1 MILAGLLL
9 TGFLAL
15 LSPRAGADE
24 AKQKAVVVFD
34 YVSKWDEGRT
44 GQHAAEMAF
53 AKIKREGRFVVTE
66 MADVRDT
73 CTTNGITI
81 TPETPLDKV
90 KEVVRGTFDAD
101 IAIWGQVERVA
112 GTEGE
117 IYDIVMKCVDFTGSS
132 EPKVLYDKSARTNS
146 ATEIPHLYTKEML
159 DKLYDRT
166 PGGPPPLDEVAER
179 AWKEGPNLIVGGDFE
194 RGSRGVPRGWEA
206 RGGQQREPLGNLVK
220 WVPEKG
226 NTKNHVIRFDIP
238 KEVAEN
244 EGVMYYSD
252 YFPVQEGSKYR
263 FQVRY
268 RTTGPAP
275 KVFIKCY
282 DEMASDY
289 RAEGAARDVTSA
301 GSMQRREVY
310 RSQQNLKGPPNTW
323 NTQTEDFTPKHTK
336 YNPKWGRVMLYGY
349 LSPGSIEWDDVVIK
363 QLTTQ
368 SLGVT
373 KIRRHS
379 LDTKVTI
386 EEMEANEKRGK
397 EAREK
402 MRKEKEEKKEEEKKD
417 EKKGEKD
424 E

>member
-1 MILAGLLL
+1 MTA
-9 TGFLAL
+9 
-15 LSPRAGADE
+15 PVRADE
-24 AKQKAVVVFD
+24 PKLRAVVVFD

-53 AKIKREGRFVVTE
+53 AKIQRQGGFAITE

-73 CTTNGITI
+73 CSTNAITV
-81 TPETPLDKV
+81 TPDMPLEKV

-101 IAIWGQVERVA
+101 IAIWGSVERVA

-146 ATEIPHLYTKEML
+146 AAEIPHLYTKEML
-159 DKLYDRT
+159 DKLYGRQ
-166 PGGPPPLDEVAER
+166 PGGPPPLDEIAER
-179 AWKEGPNLIVGGDFE
+179 AWKENPNLIVGGDFE
-194 RGSRGVPRGWEA
+194 HGVRGVPRGWEP

-220 WVPEKG
+220 WVAETG
-226 NTKNHVIRFDIP
+226 NPKNRVIRFDIP
-238 KEVAEN
+238 KNVAEN

-252 YFPVQEGSKYR
+252 YFPVQEGAKYR

-282 DEMASDY
+282 DEMASIYHED
-289 RAEGAARDVTSA
+289 GASPSGGTSGGA
-301 GSMQRREVY
+301 GALQRREVY
-310 RSQQNLKGPPNTW
+310 RSQQNLKGPVNTW

-336 YNPKWGRVMLYGY
+336 YSPKWGRIMLYGY
-349 LSPGSIEWDDVVIK
+349 LHPGSIEWDDAVVKMLIP
-363 QLTTQ
+363 
-368 SLGVT
+368 SSASVV

-379 LDTKVTI
+379 LETKVTI
-386 EEMEANEKRGK
+386 EEMEENERRGK

-402 MRKEKEEKKEEEKKD
+402 LHN
-417 EKKGEKD
+417 EKD
-424 E
+424 Q

>member
-1 MILAGLLL
+1 L
-9 TGFLAL
+9 TSFLAL
-15 LSPRAGADE
+15 LAARVRADE
-24 AKQKAVVVFD
+24 PKLRAVVVFD

-53 AKIKREGRFVVTE
+53 AKIRRDGGFAVTE

-73 CTTNGITI
+73 CSTNSITI
-81 TPETPLDKV
+81 TPDTPLDKV

-101 IAIWGQVERVA
+101 IAIWGRVERVA

-146 ATEIPHLYTKEML
+146 AAEIPHLYTKEML
-159 DKLYDRT
+159 DKLYDRK
-166 PGGPPPLDEVAER
+166 PGGPAPLDETAER
-179 AWKEGPNLIVGGDFE
+179 AWKENPNLIVGGDFE
-194 RGSRGVPRGWEA
+194 RGSRGVPRGWEP

-220 WVPEKG
+220 WVPETG
-226 NTKNHVIRFDIP
+226 NPKNHVIRFDIP
-238 KEVAEN
+238 RAVAEN

-252 YFPVQEGSKYR
+252 FFPVQEGSKYR

-268 RTTGPAP
+268 RTTGPSP

-289 RAEGAARDVTSA
+289 RAEGTAHGGTS
-301 GSMQRREVY
+301 GGTGTLQRREVY

-336 YNPKWGRVMLYGY
+336 YSPKWGRIMLYGY
-349 LSPGSIEWDDVVIK
+349 LSPGSIEWDDVVVKMLIPS
-363 QLTTQ
+363 

-386 EEMEANEKRGK
+386 EEMEENERRGK

-402 MRKEKEEKKEEEKKD
+402 MRKEKD
-417 EKKGEKD
+417 EKD